1 MYINEYISKTY
12 TGDPCSTTNT
22 DALDKAYDK
31 LVKGVFNTIKS
42 YLPEAFKYVGDPIED
57 RTFTVNTGYVYL
69 KFTIDNIPGIYHY
82 FCIQP
87 NGNIPQNTGHLLISH
102 FLSRDD
108 ISDGNDYSN
117 SKLMIDQTVDMNH
130 VYTLSSFYQT
140 NSFVYSVTLQIS
152 FCLNI
157 IKNDNTFIVG
167 LSSTATNSNKNNF
180 HGYVTVGSKKYIFG
194 YRNSQKDNII
204 YYFDQEANSLYS
216 SGLTYDLEGFADP
229 SKILAIPVYLSA
241 KTDVRS
247 QVDVTLSPV
256 GILECP
262 KASCSIGAKYI
273 IDGKLYHA
281 LADNI
286 LIED

>member
-1 MYINEYISKTY
+1 MYVNEYISKTY
-12 TGDPCSTTNT
+12 TGDPCENNT
-22 DALDKAYDK
+22 DALNNAYTK

-42 YLPEAFKYVGDPIED
+42 YLPEAFRYVGDPIED
-57 RTFTVNTGYVYL
+57 RTFTINSGYTYL
-69 KFTIDNIPGIYHY
+69 KFTIDSIPGIYHY
-82 FCIQP
+82 FCIYP
-87 NGNIPQNTGHLLISH
+87 NGNIPNDGKLIISH

-108 ISDGNDYSN
+108 ISDGNNYSN
-117 SKLMIDQTVDMNH
+117 SSLMEAQTVDMNK

-140 NSFVYSVTLQIS
+140 DSFVNVVSLQIS

-167 LSSTATNSNKNNF
+167 LSSTATNRNKNNF
-180 HGYVTVGSKKYIFG
+180 HGYVTVGNKKYIFG
-194 YRNSQKDNII
+194 YRNSQNANII
-204 YYFDQEANSLYS
+204 NYFDREANLLYS
-216 SGLTYDLEGFADP
+216 SGLTYDLEGFVDP

-247 QVDVTLSPV
+247 QIDATLSPI

-262 KASCSIGAKYI
+262 AASCSMGAKYI
-273 IDGKLYHA
+273 IDGKLYYA

>member
-12 TGDPCSTTNT
+12 TGDPCANNN

-42 YLPEAFKYVGDPIED
+42 YLPEAFRYVGDPIED
-57 RTFTVNTGYVYL
+57 RTFTINSGYTYL

-82 FCIQP
+82 FCIYP
-87 NGNIPQNTGHLLISH
+87 NGNIPQNTGHLIISH

-117 SKLMIDQTVDMNH
+117 SSLMQAQTVDMNQ

-140 NSFVYSVTLQIS
+140 DSFVNVVSLQIS

-180 HGYVTVGSKKYIFG
+180 HGYVTVGNKKYIFG
-194 YRNSQKDNII
+194 YRNSQNANII
-204 YYFDQEANSLYS
+204 YYFDREANLLYS
-216 SGLTYDLEGFADP
+216 SGLTYDLEGFVDP

-247 QVDVTLSPV
+247 QVDATLSPI

-262 KASCSIGAKYI
+262 AASCSMGAKYI
-273 IDGKLYHA
+273 IDGKLYYA

>member
-12 TGDPCSTTNT
+12 TGDPCANNN
-22 DALDKAYDK
+22 DALDNAYTK

-42 YLPEAFKYVGDPIED
+42 YLPEAFRYVGDPIED
-57 RTFTVNTGYVYL
+57 RTFTINSGYKYL

-82 FCIQP
+82 FCIYP
-87 NGNIPQNTGHLLISH
+87 NGNIPQNTGHLIISH

-117 SKLMIDQTVDMNH
+117 SSLMQAQTVNMNQL
-130 VYTLSSFYQT
+130 YTLSSFYQT
-140 NSFVYSVTLQIS
+140 DSFVNVVSLQIS

-180 HGYVTVGSKKYIFG
+180 HGYVTVGNKKYIFG
-194 YRNSQKDNII
+194 YCNSQNANII
-204 YYFDQEANSLYS
+204 NYFDREANLLYS
-216 SGLTYDLEGFADP
+216 SGLTYDLEGFVDP

-247 QVDVTLSPV
+247 QVDATLSPI

-262 KASCSIGAKYI
+262 AASCSMGAKYL
-273 IDGKLYHA
+273 IDGKLYYA